1 MAGKTERLQPPDPD
15 FAKWKS
21 ATGEIFNLRTRHNGK
36 PDPLLLAKALL
47 SSMSEIIRGGDP
59 EVVLNCFGIQLD
71 DAEGRRIWPVTL
83 KVESEKP
90 APAKKQRKSP
100 KKEKPLPEAS

>member
-21 ATGEIFNLRTRHNGK
+21 TTGEVFTLRTRHNGK

-47 SSMSEIIRGGDP
+47 SSMSEMIRGGDP
-59 EVVLNCFGIQLD
+59 EVVLSCFGIQLD
-71 DAEGRRIWPVTL
+71 DADGQRIWPVTH
-83 KVESEKP
+83 KATEPDKPP
-90 APAKKQRKSP
+90 APKSP
-100 KKEKPLPEAS
+100 RKKKTSKKLSEAS